1 MSKRSDQHGE
11 RRGARP
17 FNLEGFTLL
26 EVLISSAILLV
37 LVLLLLGMG
46 DGASKIWRDGE
57 GRREAQR
64 ELRASLQ
71 IITEDLHSAVIT
83 TNAESLE
90 IRQAQ
95 EGCPQS
101 LFFLVS
107 HPSDRRHAEIK
118 GDLCAAGYFL
128 AEDPKESGCT
138 NLYRFHASGESVAKA
153 VEDDSLQEL
162 YREASPSNAFTT
174 ELLARNI
181 VSLRIVAL
189 PIHTSP
195 PELLELTLSA
205 INARSAHLIAKEPKA
220 VERNARLLR
229 ERAQWSTGIIH
240 LPSSRDVIP
249 LP

>member
-1 MSKRSDQHGE
+1 M
-11 RRGARP
+11 
-17 FNLEGFTLL
+17 
-26 EVLISSAILLV
+26 
-37 LVLLLLGMG
+37 
-46 DGASKIWRDGE
+46 
-57 GRREAQR
+57 
-64 ELRASLQ
+64 
-71 IITEDLHSAVIT
+71 
-83 TNAESLE
+83 
-90 IRQAQ
+90 
-95 EGCPQS
+95 
-101 LFFLVS
+101 
-107 HPSDRRHAEIK
+107 
-118 GDLCAAGYFL
+118 
-128 AEDPKESGCT
+128 
-138 NLYRFHASGESVAKA
+138 
-153 VEDDSLQEL
+153 EDDSLQEL
-162 YREASPSNAFTT
+162 YREASPSNTSTT

>member
-1 MSKRSDQHGE
+1 MSKRSDHHGE
-11 RRGARP
+11 RRGACP
-17 FNLEGFTLL
+17 LILEGFTLL
-26 EVLISSAILLV
+26 EVLVSSAILLV
-37 LVLLLLGMG
+37 LMLLLLGMG

-71 IITEDLHSAVIT
+71 MITEDLHSAVIT

-90 IRQAQ
+90 IRQAE
-95 EGCPQS
+95 EGRPQS

-107 HPSDRRHAEIK
+107 HPGDRRHAEIK

-138 NLYRFHASGESVAKA
+138 NLYRFHASGDSVAKA

-181 VSLRIVAL
+181 VSLRIVPL
-189 PIHTSP
+189 PIHTSH

-205 INARSAHLIAKEPKA
+205 INARTAHLIAKEPKA

-229 ERAQWSTGIIH
+229 ERAQCSTGIIH